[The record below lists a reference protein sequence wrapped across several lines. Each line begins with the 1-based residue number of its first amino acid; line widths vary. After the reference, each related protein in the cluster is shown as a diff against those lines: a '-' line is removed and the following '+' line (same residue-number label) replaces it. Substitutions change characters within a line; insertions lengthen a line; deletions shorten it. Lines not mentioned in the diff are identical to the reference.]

1 MEISRKALT
10 AILVEIIA
18 WLLAALFTYTA
29 VSKVY
34 DWTGTRIAM
43 YNQVFPVWMAEVL
56 LYLLPSIEIVVA
68 ILLLVPN
75 WRKIG
80 LLMSVLLMVLFT
92 GYVGWV
98 WLGFTER
105 VPCSCGGVLS
115 SLDWGEHL
123 VFNLVFLGI
132 AVIGYWSH
140 RKVRKGKSEL

>member
-1 MEISRKALT
+1 MELSRKAHS

-18 WLLAALFTYTA
+18 WLLAALFVYTA

-34 DWTGTRIAM
+34 DWQGTRLAM
-43 YNQVFPVWMAEVL
+43 YNQVFPVWMADLL
-56 LYLLPSIEIVVA
+56 LYLLPLVEIILA
-68 ILLLVPN
+68 ILLLVPI
-75 WRKIG
+75 WRNTGI
-80 LLMSVLLMVLFT
+80 LVSVILMSLFT
-92 GYVGWV
+92 VYVAIV
-98 WLGFTER
+98 WLGFTDR

-123 VFNLVFLGI
+123 VFNLGFLGI